1 MSNRKSAFT
10 VKPFRNRNGAMSWR
24 VSGWLHGLRIR
35 RNFKDKQ
42 AAFVERGA
50 LDLKLMQ
57 TQASLHPVITSL
69 TEEQVRQAEVLFQ
82 RFEDKP
88 HSLVFYADYGLT
100 HYKEPRTHILLAD
113 AVKTY
118 LEARR
123 AEQKKNL
130 ICQRQLDAIE
140 GEMKTLLEHFSSGP
154 KLKQL
159 QELTRQE
166 LETYLNRGNAALKT
180 FNNRRALVHTLF
192 EFACHSEEWLKAE
205 DNPMEKIQPHRI
217 EHCRGSAPTITA
229 QKAAE
234 LMGHVEQIDGGALVP
249 YYALCL
255 FAGIRPSVPDGEIAR
270 LPASDVRL
278 DTGTII
284 IEPHVSKVNMRRPVT
299 IQSNLA
305 AWLKAYPLK
314 KFPIIPESLKGQR
327 AKIAQKFGIGHDVMR
342 HTFIS
347 MHVGKFRSLGDAA
360 LQAGNSE
367 RIIRRHYL
375 DVKSPQEAEAFF
387 GIMPKLRPV
396 PQELPAPPT
405 QPAQAD
411 SIGEGNAAPATPAP
425 VAIAQPAPANVQAM
439 PPPPQPA
446 QPDETAMPAAA

>member
-10 VKPFRNRNGAMSWR
+10 VKPFRNRNGVISWR

-35 RNFKDKQ
+35 KNFRDKQ

-57 TQASLHPVITSL
+57 TQASLQSVVTSL
-69 TEEQVRQAEVLFQ
+69 TEEQVRLAEVLFQ
-82 RFEDKP
+82 RFSDKP
-88 HSLVFYADYGLT
+88 HPLAFYADYGLT
-100 HYKEPRTHILLAD
+100 HYQEPRSHILLTD

-123 AEQKKNL
+123 AEQKKE
-130 ICQRQLDAIE
+130 IITQRQLGSIE
-140 GEMKTLLEHFSSGP
+140 GEMAALLEHFPS
-154 KLKQL
+154 KQL
-159 QELTRQE
+159 RELTRPE
-166 LETYLNRGNAALKT
+166 LETYLNRGDAALKT

-192 EFACHSEEWLKAE
+192 EYACHHQEWIRSE
-205 DNPMEKIQPHRI
+205 DNPMEKIRPHRI

-229 QKAAE
+229 QTAAE
-234 LMGHVEQIDGGALVP
+234 LMEHVEKIDGGTLVP

-270 LPASDVRL
+270 LPASDVRT

-299 IQSNLA
+299 IQPNLA
-305 AWLKAYPLK
+305 AWLNAYPLE
-314 KFPIIPESLKGQR
+314 KFPIIAESLKTQR

-347 MHVGKFRSLGDAA
+347 MHVGKFRSIGDAA

-387 GIMPKLRPV
+387 SILPGLRPV
-396 PQELPAPPT
+396 PQA
-405 QPAQAD
+405 QPAQP
-411 SIGEGNAAPATPAP
+411 STTAPTPASVEPAP
-425 VAIAQPAPANVQAM
+425 VSVQAM
-439 PPPPQPA
+439 PPPSQPA
-446 QPDETAMPAAA
+446 QSDEISLPAAA

>member
-10 VKPFRNRNGAMSWR
+10 VKPFRNRNGALSWR

-35 RNFKDKQ
+35 KNFRDKQ

-57 TQASLHPVITSL
+57 TQASLHPVITGL
-69 TEEQVRQAEVLFQ
+69 TEEQVRQAEVLFH

-88 HSLVFYADYGLT
+88 HSLAFYADYGLT
-100 HYKEPRTHILLAD
+100 HYKEPRAHILLSD
-113 AVKTY
+113 AVKIY

-140 GEMKTLLEHFSSGP
+140 GEMKTLLEHFP
-154 KLKQL
+154 AKQL
-159 QELTRQE
+159 QELTRPE

-192 EFACHSEEWLKAE
+192 EYACHRGEWMKAE

-234 LMGHVEQIDGGALVP
+234 LMAYVEGIDGGALVP

-299 IQSNLA
+299 IQPNLA
-305 AWLKAYPLK
+305 AWLKAYPLE
-314 KFPIIPESLKGQR
+314 KFPVIAETLKGQR
-327 AKIAQKFGIGHDVMR
+327 AKIAKKFGIGHDVMR

-347 MHVGKFRSLGDAA
+347 MHVGKFRSIGDAA

-387 GIMPKLRPV
+387 GILPKHCPV
-396 PQELPAPPT
+396 PQE

-411 SIGEGNAAPATPAP
+411 AAGKGNDNPATPP
-425 VAIAQPAPANVQAM
+425 VVTPASVAAIAAPAPANMKAI
-439 PPPPQPA
+439 PQPPR
-446 QPDETAMPAAA
+446 PDDTALPAAA